1 MTRLLIAAAFFTLA
15 FSQHAYAQDAGAVGS
30 LDVDADDA
38 YLEDEYVDED
48 VEFCGGGDASIV
60 DEAYY
65 AMEAGDAEGA
75 RDLLVDV
82 LRRGD
87 VEEWER
93 PSALVTLAEA
103 QLRLGETRS
112 AVVNY
117 RKALVLYPEQAGAAA
132 RVGLASALFVRGAR
146 GAAYQAARA
155 AADEVC
161 ADRWA
166 QVACYGA
173 QQIVARTSRDDDER
187 SRAASEARAMREAN
201 AELSQSFD
209 TLDYTLGLRTTPP
222 VS

>member
-1 MTRLLIAAAFFTLA
+1 MTRLLVAAVFFTLA
-15 FSQHAYAQDAGAVGS
+15 FSPLAYAQEDGALAS
-30 LDVDADDA
+30 LDTEDE
-38 YLEDEYVDED
+38 YLEDEYLDEE
-48 VEFCGGGDASIV
+48 VEFCGGGEESVV

-75 RDLLVDV
+75 RDMLVDV

-117 RKALVLYPEQAGAAA
+117 RKALVLYPDQTGAAA
-132 RVGLASALFVRGAR
+132 RVGLASALFVRGSR
-146 GAAYQAARA
+146 NAAYETARA
-155 AADEVC
+155 VAEEVC

-187 SRAASEARAMREAN
+187 SRAASDAHAMRDAHAN
-201 AELSQSFD
+201 LAPSFD
-209 TLDYTLGLRTTPP
+209 ALDYTLGLRTPPP